1 MISVLTGCVD
11 VIILW
16 LPGCLSL
23 GLFTISRVEI
33 APAGTRSSAVTC
45 NMKYAG
51 PAQPEPPT
59 WPLTT
64 KWCLENFTRY
74 LTLTSLTLAGKRCSG
89 QFYLPS
95 FLNVKCQ
102 RNSHRYHNIWIC
114 GGRWREYWLHWPPS
128 NWSVLE
134 IQLLLMIFFTSFAD
148 YKIFR
153 YHISLPP
160 LLFLLVFL

>member
-1 MISVLTGCVD
+1 MINIFDDMISVLTGCVD

-102 RNSHRYHNIWIC
+102 RNSHIIC
-114 GGRWREYWLHWPPS
+114 IVFG
-128 NWSVLE
+128 SVLKRIMKMGRIRITNNIRKSKLDE
-134 IQLLLMIFFTSFAD
+134 
-148 YKIFR
+148 YE
-153 YHISLPP
+153 
-160 LLFLLVFL
+160 